1 MKKLFQLFKKNEV
14 LSFTLI
20 KYSVHVIN
28 FSRVI
33 LAAKILGPFY
43 FGIWGFLNLCI
54 QYLSHSLLG
63 IQYSLNLELSTSDQS
78 DKSYVHR
85 LTSSALFIT
94 TVISVVLLTGGV
106 WMYWFQPN
114 LFERY
119 RLSHY
124 SLYIVAIVSLLNF
137 QQVLFNI
144 FRVYGKFF
152 KIGFAEL
159 LVSLAVLVA
168 LFVAEEENLIQIL
181 FFSWIGS
188 LIISITIFF
197 FNSPIPLRIKKYAD
211 ETKTLFKVG
220 FPLLIYNL
228 SYYLIIISST
238 TVLSIFYPVEV
249 MGYYTLSNSI
259 SNAILLGIN
268 SIVWA
273 FFPSFLAQMKEGIP
287 SEQAVRVIEKI
298 NRIYLAA
305 IFIIFIAFLIL
316 APAIYFFLNQ
326 YAASEPTL
334 NILFVTQII
343 LASNFAANTYTM
355 ARKKYLHL
363 AWLSFISV
371 IVVSVFSVIFASFKL
386 HYNWI
391 AFSTVLGAVAFSV
404 TTRLYLKKQIP
415 EIIAPLIRFSFTR
428 LSLAIVL
435 CGNLLFPEY
444 LLYFNF
450 IGVLVYI
457 IANRNQLKEVYKEVW
472 QKLVAR

>member
-1 MKKLFQLFKKNEV
+1 MRLLLQLFKKNEI

-20 KYSVHVIN
+20 KYLVHVIN

-63 IQYSLNLELSTSDQS
+63 IQYSLNLELSTGEQS
-78 DKSYVHR
+78 NKEYVHR

-94 TVISVVLLTGGV
+94 TVISLILLLTGVG
-106 WMYWFQPN
+106 MYWLEPG

-119 RLSHY
+119 LLSHY
-124 SLYIVAIVSLLNF
+124 SIYIVVIVSLLNF
-137 QQVLFNI
+137 QQVFFNI

-159 LVSLAVLVA
+159 LVSAAVLVA
-168 LFVAEEENLIQIL
+168 LFVAEEEQLIQLL
-181 FFSWIGS
+181 FLSWIIS
-188 LIISITIFF
+188 LIISIAIFF
-197 FNSPIPLRIKKYAD
+197 FNSPIPLRIKKYAS
-211 ETKTLFKVG
+211 ETRTLFKVG

-238 TVLSIFYPVEV
+238 TILSIFYPVEV

-287 SEQAVRVIEKI
+287 AEQAVRVIEKI
-298 NRIYLAA
+298 NRIYLTA
-305 IFIIFIAFLIL
+305 IFLIFIGFLML

-326 YAASEPTL
+326 YAASESTL

-363 AWLSFISV
+363 ALLSFISV
-371 IVVSVFSVIFASFKL
+371 IVVSAFSVIFASFKL

-391 AFSTVLGAVAFSV
+391 AFSTVLGAVAFSI
-404 TTRLYLKKQIP
+404 TTRSYLKKQIP
-415 EIIAPLIRFSFTR
+415 EISAPVVGFSFTR
-428 LSLAIVL
+428 LSLVIVL
-435 CGNLLFPEY
+435 CGNLLYPEY

-450 IGVLVYI
+450 VGVLVYV
-457 IANRNQLKEVYKEVW
+457 IANRNQLKEVY
-472 QKLVAR
+472 LIARQRVVI